1 MRRRAYPGGVGSGCE
16 YLPARDAEVLA
27 AVREFCDTRVVPVAN
42 DYWERAE
49 FSFELLDGYR
59 DLGVAGGALCES
71 AAPGCPRWA
80 KG

>member
-1 MRRRAYPGGVGSGCE
+1 
-16 YLPARDAEVLA
+16 VLA

-49 FSFELLDGYR
+49 FPFELLDGYR